1 MAIFQHPHLQHSET
15 IGNPTKIGTSNGPAS
30 RNFKNIQPLGSSE
43 RNHGLRSALMVVVGD
58 IYIYMDIG
66 LQAPFLEAG
75 SSPKPPI
82 FRCLLA
88 VFVSGNFRTVLPS
101 PQKKPIRNCVKFIP
115 EFRRKTSNHFSKGS
129 KLKLRRFLG
138 SCGSE
143 PPGVLAVSCEQFV
156 LAAISQG
163 A

>member
-30 RNFKNIQPLGSSE
+30 RNFNNIQPLGSSE

-58 IYIYMDIG
+58 MYGYRPPG
-66 LQAPFLEAG
+66 
-75 SSPKPPI
+75 PI
-82 FRCLLA
+82 FGSRIISQATNFQVLWTLA
-88 VFVSGNFRTVLPS
+88 VFVSGSTRTVLPS